1 MVQTELTMEVLAGG
15 FGLEND
21 ITWKWEASEVLC
33 PLLVIM
39 NYFSFNQLI

>member
-1 MVQTELTMEVLAGG
+1 MVQTELTVGAAG

-21 ITWKWEASEVLC
+21 ITIWKWEASEVLC

-39 NYFSFNQLI
+39 NCFSFNQLI